1 MTKNSSLSGPRLRE
15 EIELPPSDPGSRQGS
30 RFWPSQHCHGR
41 HPRQGGGCGRPA
53 SRLRLRA
60 RGHQDCR
67 GRPKIHSSRTTINFL
82 FHWRLCGLTQTLFSS
97 FLKEANP
104 NFLALRNS
112 TETFCLA
119 RTRVRSFY
127 GNEERFTP
135 HVHRHRR
142 SRRVQLIVKLI
153 CRDDPTT
160 NMECLLSVHRPLD
173 QVLIEAS

>member
-41 HPRQGGGCGRPA
+41 HPRQGGGRGRPA

-119 RTRVRSFY
+119 LTRVRSFY
-127 GNEERFTP
+127 GNEERFTRLSTFASGP
-135 HVHRHRR
+135 IDCQIDLPRR
-142 SRRVQLIVKLI
+142 SDHQYGVSVVRS
-153 CRDDPTT
+153 PTT
-160 NMECLLSVHRPLD
+160 RPGFN
-173 QVLIEAS
+173 